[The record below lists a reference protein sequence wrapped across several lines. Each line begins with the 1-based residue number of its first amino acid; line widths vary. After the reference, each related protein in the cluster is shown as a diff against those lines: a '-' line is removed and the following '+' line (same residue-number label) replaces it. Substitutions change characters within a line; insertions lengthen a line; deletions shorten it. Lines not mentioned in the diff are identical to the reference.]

1 MLAKSVED
9 GPSILI
15 SGPILPIVGHLG
27 NKPVDE
33 RAASVSSLSV
43 IILFIY
49 FFFTQKEDLVE

>member
-15 SGPILPIVGHLG
+15 SGPMLPIVGHLG

-43 IILFIY
+43 IIIII